1 MCIMRML
8 QFLLMMVQIKKK
20 WFTWVAKRFLEVE
33 EDLNHYKKLSD

>member
-20 WFTWVAKRFLEVE
+20 NWFTWVAKRFLEVE
-33 EDLNHYKKLSD
+33 EDLNVG

>member
-20 WFTWVAKRFLEVE
+20 KNWFTWVAKRFLEVE
-33 EDLNHYKKLSD
+33 EDLNVG

>member
-20 WFTWVAKRFLEVE
+20 KKLVYLVAKRFLEVE
-33 EDLNHYKKLSD
+33 EDLNVG